1 MLEAQGFEIGED
13 DTLIVRDPKQ
23 IQMHIPSELIPYCE
37 DDGKE
42 MAMNL
47 RADDTFVEDEG
58 WHTAA
63 QRYTEFIRRH
73 SGTKTLLMELG
84 VGYNTP
90 VFYVLNP
97 IRPKMAKNSRFYPEN
112 GYFMK
117 ELSRITDSERL
128 RRCA

>member
-1 MLEAQGFEIGED
+1 MRVPG
-13 DTLIVRDPKQ
+13 
-23 IQMHIPSELIPYCE
+23 ELIPVCP
-37 DDGKE
+37 DGGAV
-42 MAMNL
+42 AMNL
-47 RADDTFVEDEG
+47 RVDDTFVEDAG
-58 WHTAA
+58 WHAAA
-63 QRYTEFIRRH
+63 QRYAEFLRAKEGKHI
-73 SGTKTLLMELG
+73 LFLELG
-84 VGYNTP
+84 VGSNTP

>member
-1 MLEAQGFEIGED
+1 MTMFKKIYPHNVQPDGYRETIQKGMSAVRYFSRSMSYGKGSRSEQIERLKKEI
-13 DTLIVRDPKQ
+13 DT
-23 IQMHIPSELIPYCE
+23 
-37 DDGKE
+37 
-42 MAMNL
+42 
-47 RADDTFVEDEG
+47 ADVL
-58 WHTAA
+58 
-63 QRYTEFIRRH
+63 Y
-73 SGTKTLLMELG
+73 LELG
-84 VGYNTP
+84 VGANTP